1 MPVFKPQISY
11 LYTVHNRVTLVRGGV
26 QYFTAMKEII
36 RQAQRSVH
44 LQTYI
49 FEEDETG
56 EDIAIELINASLRGV
71 RVYLLLDGYASRQL
85 SDAFLHRLIDSGI
98 HFRFF
103 EPILKGKSFYF
114 GRRLHHKVLVADAQ
128 IALVGGVNISNKYND
143 LPGDPAWLDWAI
155 RVEGEAAADLFKIC
169 VNVWVRFPAEIR
181 KIIANEKMP
190 VIDTSM
196 HCPVRVRRNDWV
208 TRKNEI
214 SRSYLEMFRNAKEE
228 IIIMSSYFLPGR
240 IIRRNMSRAVKR
252 GVKFKLILA
261 GTSDVKVAKQA
272 ERYMYRWLF
281 KNGIEI
287 YEYPNNILHG
297 KIAVYD
303 SVWVTGGSYNVNN
316 ISAYASIE
324 LNLDVKGS
332 AFAGLVKDTLDDI
345 IRKDCIQFTESTY
358 QTKYNFF
365 QRIVQYVSYELVRLV
380 FFLFTF
386 YFRQR

>member
-1 MPVFKPQISY
+1 MTVFKPQISY
-11 LYTVHNRVTLVRGGV
+11 LYTVHNSVMLVRGGV

-36 RQAQRSVH
+36 RQAQCSVH

-49 FEEDETG
+49 YEEDETG
-56 EDIAIELINASLRGV
+56 EEIAVELINASLRGV
-71 RVYLLLDGYASRQL
+71 MVYLLLDGYASREL
-85 SDAFLHRLIDSGI
+85 SDSFLRRLTDSGI

-114 GRRLHHKVLVADAQ
+114 GRRLHHKVLVVDAQ

-143 LPGDPAWLDWAI
+143 LPGAPAWLDWAI
-155 RVEGEAAADLFKIC
+155 RVEGEAAVDLFRIC
-169 VNVWVRFPAEIR
+169 VGIWVKFPAEVR
-181 KIIANEKMP
+181 KIIASEIIP
-190 VIDTSM
+190 AIDKSK

-214 SRSYLEMFRNAKEE
+214 SRSYLEMFRNAKDE

-240 IIRRNMSRAVKR
+240 IIRRDMSRAAKR
-252 GVKFKLILA
+252 GVVVKLILA

-287 YEYPNNILHG
+287 YEYPHNILHG

-303 SVWVTGGSYNVNN
+303 SVWVTSGSYNVNN

-324 LNLDVKGS
+324 LNLDVKCHS
-332 AFAGLVKDTLDDI
+332 FAGLVKETLVDI
-345 IRKDCIQFTESTY
+345 ITKDCIQFTESTY

-365 QRIVQYVSYELVRLV
+365 QRAIQFASYELVRLV